1 MRKILKRLSTFVM
14 GLSLLA
20 PIGSGLAHA
29 EEASSAGEGRAGT
42 FTVDFDLSHHEG
54 EEVRLWI
61 PYAQS
66 DDFQEISNIEVTFD
80 EENAKSEITEDDKG
94 NQILYVEWSPEATDR
109 TLTYSFD
116 VERQE
121 VVRPDFKEE
130 EDFDPAEF
138 DEFLQGNSLM
148 PIDGE
153 VKETAEN
160 IVEGKTTIKD
170 KAQAIYDW
178 IYDNMERDNDVVGCG
193 LGDVKNL
200 LVDLDGKC
208 TDIHSVFIALAR
220 SVGIPARETFGVRLS
235 KDPEADVTT
244 AQHCWAEYYQ
254 PGTGWVAIDIAD
266 VLKAVLNDE
275 LDKDSEEA
283 LALKDYYWGNLDPIR
298 VGFSTGRELMLVPE
312 QEAGPINNF
321 GYPYAEVDGKAID
334 FYKPE
339 EFIYSIQFTEAD
351 ANSNEAAEEETSSA
365 DDSETTIEET
375 SAE

>member
-1 MRKILKRLSTFVM
+1 MRKILKRLSTLVM

-29 EEASSAGEGRAGT
+29 EEASSAGESRAGT

-66 DDFQEISNIEVTFD
+66 DDFQEISNIKVTFD

-121 VVRPDFKEE
+121 VLRPDFKEE

-153 VKETAEN
+153 VKETAES
-160 IVEGKTTIKD
+160 IIEGKTTVKD

-351 ANSNEAAEEETSSA
+351 ANSNEAAEEETS
-365 DDSETTIEET
+365 
-375 SAE
+375 AE